1 MEISTETQ
9 ATAGVI
15 LLTVLFVEWGG
26 YVVLRMS
33 RGHTQATPFQ
43 VTFARAGHGH
53 AAVLLVFALVGL
65 ILADSTD
72 VTGIWRLVARNGI
85 WIAAI
90 LFPAGFFFASAGKGR
105 DSANRWILL
114 VYVGA
119 VVLAMGVVGLG
130 AALLT
135 AGS

>member
-1 MEISTETQ
+1 MEISTDTQ
-9 ATAGVI
+9 ATAGLI

-33 RGHTQATPFQ
+33 RGHMEATPFQ

-72 VTGIWRLVARNGI
+72 VSGVWRVIARNGI
-85 WIAAI
+85 WVAAI
-90 LFPAGFFFASAGKGR
+90 LFPAGFFLSSAGEGR
-105 DSANRWILL
+105 ETANGWISLI
-114 VYVGA
+114 YAGA
-119 VVLAMGVVGLG
+119 VVLALAVTTLGVT
-130 AALLT
+130 LLS
-135 AGS
+135 AGT